1 VPTWIFVSGY
11 LATWTVY
18 GLAVFAL
25 GVMRLVWMGIVAA
38 LIFTQKVLAFGERL
52 PYAFAPAFVAA
63 GVWIAA
69 SPGSVS
75 GLTQPDSPKA
85 DQARMRMMHLE
96 QRVPMDRPDSEME
109 PSDEMSP

>member
-1 VPTWIFVSGY
+1 MPTWIFVSGY

-38 LIFTQKVLAFGERL
+38 LIFTQKVLA
-52 PYAFAPAFVAA
+52 
-63 GVWIAA
+63 
-69 SPGSVS
+69 
-75 GLTQPDSPKA
+75 A